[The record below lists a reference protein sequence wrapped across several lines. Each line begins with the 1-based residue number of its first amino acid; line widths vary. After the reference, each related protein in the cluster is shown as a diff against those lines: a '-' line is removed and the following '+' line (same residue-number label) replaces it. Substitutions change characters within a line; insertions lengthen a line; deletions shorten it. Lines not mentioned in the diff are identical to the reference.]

1 MPNPY
6 FQFKQFTIY
15 HDLCAMKVGV
25 DGVLLGAWA
34 PLQGDEKQILDVGCG
49 SGLITL
55 FISQRSKA
63 SITGIDIDK
72 QAVMQSLINIDAS
85 LWTERI
91 NIYESSLQD
100 FKPAADS
107 TYDLIVSNPPYFVNS
122 LKTPDQARNLARH
135 ADSLSTE
142 DLLTH
147 ANRLLNNKGRICLI
161 LPLSESMHCVKCAE
175 KINLYCQR
183 RVVVYPKPGKP
194 AKRVLLELSKVKGSL
209 EESELFIETESRHSY
224 SPEFTALLKDFYLK
238 L

>member
-6 FQFKQFTIY
+6 FKFKQFTVY

-25 DGVLLGAWA
+25 DGVLLGVWA

-55 FISQRSKA
+55 LISQRSKA
-63 SITGIDIDK
+63 YITGIDIDK
-72 QAVMQSLINIDAS
+72 YAVMQSLINIDAS

-91 NIYESSLQD
+91 HIFESSLQGFQPD
-100 FKPAADS
+100 NEGTF
-107 TYDLIVSNPPYFVNS
+107 DLIVSNPPYFVNS
-122 LKTPDQARNLARH
+122 LKTPDESRNLARH
-135 ADSLSTE
+135 ADSLSID

-161 LPLSESMHCVKCAE
+161 LPLSEIVHCVKCAE
-175 KINLYCQR
+175 KLNLFCR
-183 RVVVYPKPGKP
+183 RKVVVYPKPGKQ
-194 AKRVLLELSKVKGSL
+194 AKRVLLELSKVKGSM
-209 EESELFIETESRHSY
+209 EESELLIETESRHTY
-224 SPEFTALLKDFYLK
+224 SPEFTALVKDFYLK